1 MKQIVIAI
9 NPSKDKSGEIL
20 STVISKLVKAF
31 DGIKVRVLNSYE
43 IKDHT
48 LDENVDLIIVLGGD
62 GTILSVARDINSRY
76 NIPILGVNIGNLGF
90 LSSIE
95 FKELDNAL
103 EKLKNR
109 EYNIQ
114 RRMLLK
120 CESSNTEKPLRALN
134 DIVIAKGTLSRII
147 KFEIYIDGKLYSTF
161 KGDGLII
168 ATPTGSTAYSFS
180 AGGPF
185 IYPDVDVI
193 TLTPICP
200 HTKSMHPIVLNSNS
214 SIEIKTYTYNEE
226 VYLTVDGQEVIKKDD
241 DTLIH
246 ITKSSNYAEIVLFE
260 DYDYFN
266 VLRKKILNYSEEWE
280 GDKDEIKKT

>member
-103 EKLKNR
+103 EK
-109 EYNIQ
+109 
-114 RRMLLK
+114 
-120 CESSNTEKPLRALN
+120 T
-134 DIVIAKGTLSRII
+134 
-147 KFEIYIDGKLYSTF
+147 
-161 KGDGLII
+161 
-168 ATPTGSTAYSFS
+168 
-180 AGGPF
+180 
-185 IYPDVDVI
+185 
-193 TLTPICP
+193 
-200 HTKSMHPIVLNSNS
+200 
-214 SIEIKTYTYNEE
+214 
-226 VYLTVDGQEVIKKDD
+226 
-241 DTLIH
+241 
-246 ITKSSNYAEIVLFE
+246 
-260 DYDYFN
+260 
-266 VLRKKILNYSEEWE
+266 
-280 GDKDEIKKT
+280 